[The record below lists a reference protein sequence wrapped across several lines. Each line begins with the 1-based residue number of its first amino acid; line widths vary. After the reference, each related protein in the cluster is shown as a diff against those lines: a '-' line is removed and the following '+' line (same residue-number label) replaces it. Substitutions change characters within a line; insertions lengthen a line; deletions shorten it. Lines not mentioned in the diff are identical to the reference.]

1 MKPSEIQEIM
11 NDDILSEEEKLELIS
26 DMLKFHTE
34 LSKKGREITPEW
46 KKKQDRSHEYHC
58 ESIQHGYATHKGYY
72 KSEREIDN
80 VYREEYDL

>member
-34 LSKKGREITPEW
+34 LSKHRTIRPEW

-72 KSEREIDN
+72 KSEREIDKVLRE
-80 VYREEYDL
+80 VYN

>member
-11 NDDILSEEEKLELIS
+11 NDDILSEEEKKELIS
-26 DMLKFHTE
+26 EMLQFYSE
-34 LSKKGREITPEW
+34 LSKKGRKITPEW

-72 KSEREIDN
+72 KSEREIDK
-80 VYREEYDL
+80 VLREEYN

>member
-11 NDDILSEEEKLELIS
+11 NDDILSKEEKSKLIS
-26 DMLKFHTE
+26 DMLKFYTE
-34 LSKKGREITPEW
+34 LSKHRKITSEG

-72 KSEREIDN
+72 KSEQEIDKLLK
-80 VYREEYDL
+80 EEYAI

>member
-11 NDDILSEEEKLELIS
+11 NDDILSKEEKLELIS

-34 LSKKGREITPEW
+34 ISKHRIIRPEW

-58 ESIQHGYATHKGYY
+58 ESIEYNYPTNKMYY
-72 KSEREIDN
+72 KSQNEIN
-80 VYREEYDL
+80 NLLREEYN